1 MILKVY
7 FKKRPKINKLMFHNN
22 KLKSIKILQIS
33 NLNSYIYIYMH
44 IVLINLIIRFN
55 KYNKYGRMNLMIN
68 QNNKKGLI

>member
-1 MILKVY
+1 
-7 FKKRPKINKLMFHNN
+7 MFHNN

>member
-1 MILKVY
+1 
-7 FKKRPKINKLMFHNN
+7 MFHNN

-33 NLNSYIYIYMH
+33 NLNNNICIYMH
-44 IVLINLIIRFN
+44 IVLINPIIRFN